1 MAWALALPGAL
12 AVGFSMGLFGS
23 GGSILTVPILVYMLE
38 WDEKVAIASSL
49 AIVGLV
55 AAITSLRNLSAKQ
68 IDWHAVLWFGIPG
81 VVGTYLGAYLSKF
94 FPGWVQM
101 ATFAVVM
108 GLASFFMLR
117 PVPKRDPDAP
127 DHALVWIMIEGL
139 VVGALTGFVGVG
151 GGFLIVPALILLAGL
166 NMARATASS
175 LVIIALKSAA
185 GFIGYQ
191 QILSETG
198 QVLDWVVIACF
209 VAFGVLG
216 SWYGTT
222 LARTANQARLQQGF
236 GGFLVIMAG
245 WILWRSVLA

>member
-1 MAWALALPGAL
+1 
-12 AVGFSMGLFGS
+12 
-23 GGSILTVPILVYMLE
+23 
-38 WDEKVAIASSL
+38 
-49 AIVGLV
+49 
-55 AAITSLRNLSAKQ
+55 
-68 IDWHAVLWFGIPG
+68 
-81 VVGTYLGAYLSKF
+81 
-94 FPGWVQM
+94 
-101 ATFAVVM
+101 
-108 GLASFFMLR
+108 
-117 PVPKRDPDAP
+117 
-127 DHALVWIMIEGL
+127 
-139 VVGALTGFVGVG
+139 LTGFVGVG

-209 VAFGVLG
+209 VAFGLLG